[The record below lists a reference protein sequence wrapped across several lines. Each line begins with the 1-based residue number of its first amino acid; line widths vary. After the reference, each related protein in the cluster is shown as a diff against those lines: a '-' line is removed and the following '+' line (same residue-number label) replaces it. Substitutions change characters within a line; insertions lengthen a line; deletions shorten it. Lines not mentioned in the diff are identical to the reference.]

1 MPNFTRIRDYDP
13 RGEIDAVGVRSQKI
27 QRCVLAP
34 GRYGVSDMDNEN
46 KEIEINAGAAGET
59 AGETAADELTPFE
72 ILDKFLDARTAKEK
86 IEILSENSSHI
97 DERLIGN
104 IEASLDLPGGN
115 GTLWQRIEYVMYCLR
130 TKSRFETDRLR

>member
-1 MPNFTRIRDYDP
+1 M
-13 RGEIDAVGVRSQKI
+13 
-27 QRCVLAP
+27 
-34 GRYGVSDMDNEN
+34 EN
-46 KEIEINAGAAGET
+46 KEKNEDEMIVEKEAQASAEPAAEAAGEN
-59 AGETAADELTPFE
+59 AGVGDEPTPFE
-72 ILDKFLDARTAKEK
+72 ILDRFLDARTAKEK

-104 IEASLDLPGGN
+104 IEASLDLPGGD

>member
-1 MPNFTRIRDYDP
+1 MESFENNEKKIRVE
-13 RGEIDAVGVRSQKI
+13 GAEQENGVVAAETSE
-27 QRCVLAP
+27 
-34 GRYGVSDMDNEN
+34 GGTNTD
-46 KEIEINAGAAGET
+46 GAAIET
-59 AGETAADELTPFE
+59 GELTAFE
-72 ILDKFLDARTAKEK
+72 ILDRFLDARSAKEK
-86 IEILSENSSHI
+86 IQILSENESRI

>member
-1 MPNFTRIRDYDP
+1 M
-13 RGEIDAVGVRSQKI
+13 SL
-27 QRCVLAP
+27 RC
-34 GRYGVSDMDNEN
+34 GDDHMENEN
-46 KEIEINAGAAGET
+46 MEKEIKAESAEQET
-59 AGETAADELTPFE
+59 SEELTPFE
-72 ILDKFLDARTAKEK
+72 ILDRFLDARTAKEK
-86 IEILSENSSHI
+86 IEILNEHSSQI